1 MKAMNVMSRDVVTV
15 GPDATILQAAHLMLQ
30 RRFSGLPVVDSS
42 GALVGIVTEGDFL
55 RRIETGTMRSRP
67 PWLEFLL
74 GAGRLAEEYTHA
86 AGRLVG
92 EVMTP
97 DVTSVTEDT
106 SLDNIV
112 DLMERHRINRVPVV
126 RGLYVVGIITRRDL
140 LLALVSQS
148 VSDRPV
154 CGDDQT
160 IRDHLLRELNRQP
173 WAPGS
178 IGVAVVNGKV
188 TLTGTILDDRQRG
201 AIRVAA
207 ENTPGAKSVED
218 QIVYVEPMS
227 GMVIPPAAA

>member
-1 MKAMNVMSRDVVTV
+1 
-15 GPDATILQAAHLMLQ
+15 
-30 RRFSGLPVVDSS
+30 
-42 GALVGIVTEGDFL
+42 
-55 RRIETGTMRSRP
+55 
-67 PWLEFLL
+67 
-74 GAGRLAEEYTHA
+74 
-86 AGRLVG
+86 
-92 EVMTP
+92 
-97 DVTSVTEDT
+97 
-106 SLDNIV
+106 
-112 DLMERHRINRVPVV
+112 MERHRINRVPVV

-178 IGVAVVNGKV
+178 IGVEVVNGKV

>member
-1 MKAMNVMSRDVVTV
+1 MA
-15 GPDATILQAAHLMLQ
+15 
-30 RRFSGLPVVDSS
+30 

-74 GAGRLAEEYTHA
+74 GAGRLADEYTHA

-92 EVMTP
+92 EVITP
-97 DVTSVTEDT
+97 DVTTVTEDT

-126 RGLYVVGIITRRDL
+126 RGLQVVGIVTRRDL
-140 LLALVSQS
+140 LLALVGQH
-148 VSDRPV
+148 VADHPV
-154 CGDDQT
+154 ARDDQT
-160 IRDHLLRELNRQP
+160 IRDHLLRELERQP

-178 IGVAVVNGKV
+178 IGVDGMV
-188 TLTGTILDDRQRG
+188 TLTGVILDDRQRG

-207 ENTPGAKSVED
+207 ANTPGVKSVED
-218 QIVYVEPMS
+218 QVAFVEPMS

>member
-1 MKAMNVMSRDVVTV
+1 MKAIDVMSRNVTTV

-30 RRFSGLPVVDSS
+30 RKFSGLPVVDVS

-55 RRIETGTMRSRP
+55 RRVETGTMRSRP

-86 AGRLVG
+86 AGRVVR

-97 DVTSVTEDT
+97 DVTTVAEDT

-112 DLMERHRINRVPVV
+112 DLMERQRINRVPVV
-126 RGLYVVGIITRRDL
+126 RGSQVVGMITRRNL
-140 LLALVSQS
+140 LLALVGQS
-148 VSDRPV
+148 VADHPEI
-154 CGDDQT
+154 GDDRT
-160 IRDHLLRELNRQP
+160 IRDHLLRELERQP

-178 IGVAVVNGKV
+178 IGVEVVNGRV

-207 ENTPGAKSVED
+207 ENAPGVKNVED
-218 QIVYVEPMS
+218 QTVYVEPMS
-227 GMVIPPAAA
+227 GMVIPSAA